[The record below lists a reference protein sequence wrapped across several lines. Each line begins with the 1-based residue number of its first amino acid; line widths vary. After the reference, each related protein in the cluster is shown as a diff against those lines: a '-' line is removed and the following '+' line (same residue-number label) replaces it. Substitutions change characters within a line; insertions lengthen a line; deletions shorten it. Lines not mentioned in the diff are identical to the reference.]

1 MRDHRGEFPVEEMCK
16 VLCVSKSGFYEYEK
30 RGNSVRKERREEL
43 RPLIEKAY
51 ADSGA
56 RYGSPRVHR
65 ELRAQ
70 GVKVCE
76 NTIARLMKE
85 YELKARHKKRF
96 VPCTTD
102 SNHDYPIVG
111 NLLDGNFKAEEPNEK
126 WTCDITYV
134 RTEEGWLYVAAVMD
148 LYSRKIVGW
157 SMCEHLRVELVS
169 NAMKMALER
178 RQPGSGVMHHSDR
191 GVQYACEEYRSLLK
205 KHGLVCSM
213 SRTGNCYD
221 NAVMESFWST
231 MKLECVYRQAYQTR
245 QAARQSM
252 FEYIEMFYNRKRRHS
267 SLGYISPEAFEA
279 ARN

>member
-1 MRDHRGEFPVEEMCK
+1 V
-16 VLCVSKSGFYEYEK
+16 VCVSKSGFYEYEK
-30 RGNSVRKERREEL
+30 RGTSVRKERRGEL
-43 RPLIEKAY
+43 WPLIEKTY

-85 YELKARHKKRF
+85 YELKARQKKRF

-102 SNHDYPIVG
+102 SNHDYPIAA
-111 NLLDGNFKAEEPNEK
+111 NLLDGNFKAEGPNEK

-134 RTEEGWLYVAAVMD
+134 HTEEGWLYVAAVLD

-157 SMCEHLRVELVS
+157 SMCEHLRAELVS

-178 RQPGSGVMHHSDR
+178 RQPGSGLMHHSDR
-191 GVQYACEEYRSLLK
+191 GVQYACEEYRNLLK

-231 MKLECVYRQAYQTR
+231 MKMECVYRQAYQTR

-267 SLGYISPEAFEA
+267 SLEQFTFE
-279 ARN
+279 